1 MSTAN
6 LPPESLRRIGPYVQQ
21 MAPRFGALYSAG
33 DLPPLCDGLIAT
45 WQMIEEAADDVE
57 GREEWDAYAG
67 PLREVAESVYAAS
80 VDCGHATRL
89 FQEGRNEQALAY
101 MADINEELTDAAE
114 PLGAVI
120 LSVGLGS
127 VHVAGLEDLM
137 EVH

>member
-1 MSTAN
+1 
-6 LPPESLRRIGPYVQQ
+6 
-21 MAPRFGALYSAG
+21 
-33 DLPPLCDGLIAT
+33 
-45 WQMIEEAADDVE
+45 MIEDAADDVE
-57 GREEWDAYAG
+57 GREKWDAYAD

-89 FQEGRNEQALAY
+89 FREGRDEQALEY

-127 VHVAGLEDLM
+127 IDVAELKHVM
-137 EVH
+137 EAQ